1 MHPIQRDIPIVSA
14 DLDGDGRT
22 VVIRALPLDKPTK
35 VSDDGRTWYREVWRA
50 GAFAD
55 LRPQRTVLQRNHDDA
70 HGANVVGICRSI
82 AENDG
87 HVVTEFELL
96 DEAPLAGL
104 ARRLLREGTWS
115 GASVSVIMHRNG
127 SRKAGELVERTR
139 VSDFRHLALVD
150 RPAYEDAKVLAVRH
164 EPVDVSGMLAKYER
178 LRTLAVKRP
187 G

>member
-1 MHPIQRDIPIVSA
+1 MQPLQRDVPIVSA
-14 DLDGDGRT
+14 DVDGDGRT

-35 VSDDGRTWYREVWRA
+35 VSDDGRRWYNEVWRP
-50 GAFAD
+50 GAFAG

-82 AENDG
+82 TENDG

-104 ARRLLREGTWS
+104 ARRLLAEGTWE

-127 SRKAGELVERTR
+127 SRTSGDLVERTR
-139 VSDFRHLALVD
+139 VSDFRHLAIVD
-150 RPAYEDAKVLAVRH
+150 RPAYPEAKVLAIRH
-164 EPVDVSGMLAKYER
+164 ESVDRAKILAH
-178 LRTLAVKRP
+178 LAAVRTLAVKRP